1 MGALL
6 GWFFGEADSVL
17 VKEIAKNHK
26 VDAAIVEKHYKA
38 MLEAIKD
45 EVSNKVED

>member
-1 MGALL
+1 MGAIF

-17 VKEIAKNHK
+17 VKEIAKEHK
-26 VDAAIVEKHYKA
+26 IDVSIVEKHYKA